1 MVPSIGGD
9 YFCCMETPVVPQAQP
24 AFVSRTESSEI
35 ILQSD
40 LNHMGNL
47 FGGRLAGIID
57 RTAAISAFKHARS
70 AVVTV
75 SIDSLV
81 FRRPVRLGSILTVRA
96 SVNRVFT
103 KSMEVGVSVWSLPPG
118 STTTDQEYVCNAYL
132 TFAALDAQGKS
143 IVLPPVIAETVEE
156 KRRFEEAGIR
166 RQHRLALQDELGKK

>member
-1 MVPSIGGD
+1 
-9 YFCCMETPVVPQAQP
+9 MEPIVEPVVPPPSQP
-24 AFVSRTESSEI
+24 VFLSRAESSEI

-40 LNHMGNL
+40 LNHLGHL

-57 RTAAISAFKHARS
+57 RTAAISAIKHARS

-103 KSMEVGVSVWSLPPG
+103 KSMEVGVSVWSLPPD
-118 STTTDQEYVCNAYL
+118 SSAEAEYVCNAYL
-132 TFAALDAQGKS
+132 TFAALDADGKS
-143 IVLPPVIAETVEE
+143 KVLPAVIPDTEVE
-156 KRRFEEAGIR
+156 KRRFEQAGIR
-166 RQHRLALQDELGKK
+166 REHRLALQTQLGKK

>member
-1 MVPSIGGD
+1 
-9 YFCCMETPVVPQAQP
+9 METPVTPPPQP

-57 RTAAISAFKHARS
+57 RTAAISAIKHTRS

-75 SIDSLV
+75 SIDSLI

-96 SVNRVFT
+96 CVNRVFT
-103 KSMEVGVSVWSLPPG
+103 KSMEVGVSVWSLPPDG
-118 STTTDQEYVCNAYL
+118 SEPEYVCNAYL
-132 TFAALDAQGKS
+132 TFAAIDAEGKS
-143 IVLPPVIAETVEE
+143 YVLPPVIPETVEE
-156 KRRFEEAGIR
+156 KRRFEQAGIR

>member
-1 MVPSIGGD
+1 MESSVPL
-9 YFCCMETPVVPQAQP
+9 PAQP
-24 AFVSRTESSEI
+24 VYLSRTESSEI

-40 LNHMGNL
+40 LNHLGHL

-57 RTAAISAFKHARS
+57 RTAAISAIKHARS

-103 KSMEVGVSVWSLPPG
+103 KSMEVGVSVWSLPPD
-118 STTTDQEYVCNAYL
+118 SSAEAEYVCNAYL
-132 TFAALDAQGKS
+132 TFAALDVDGKS
-143 IVLPPVIAETVEE
+143 KVLSQVIPETEVER
-156 KRRFEEAGIR
+156 RRFRQAGIR
-166 RQHRLALQDELGKK
+166 RENRLALQSELGKR